1 MTISLHPQPSADTEQ
16 REPPFSPT
24 IVEGWLIALSKAVRA
39 HQLYLPNNPVY
50 HRAIEAV
57 RAAFQSLWAETDEIT
72 LAITESELR
81 WEGRTVATE
90 TTKSESLAWLLYKDG
105 LRELT
110 LIRGFETDELDRLLA
125 LLQRVKRA
133 APDEDDLLTL
143 LWEQD
148 FVNLRYQFVEFAPE
162 GIGAIETSSGYGVD
176 RQVDV
181 AGTEAA
187 VEKETPQ
194 SPGIVS
200 MKEFDSTV
208 YFLDEDE
215 IEFVRSALQAEYQ
228 EDLPRNVLCVMFDLF
243 ERQADEGVR
252 GELIESLEH
261 LMLHF
266 LAAGDYRAVAFLV
279 RESRQACERAVE
291 LSAARREAL
300 LRVPDRLGTPE
311 VLGQLLQTIADATT
325 PPEPDEL
332 DALFEVLGGSA
343 METVLR
349 WTVHLPN
356 GVLRTA
362 LERAGTRLASTNVS
376 ELVRVIGLA
385 DREVAIEAAR
395 RAGELRSPGTVAAL
409 GRLLSVNDTA
419 LRLAGAQALADIA
432 SAGAL
437 QQLERGIEDP
447 ERDVRIIAV
456 RVLGTRGHRAALPKL
471 EAQVRGS
478 DLKLADLTEK
488 MAFYEAYGSLA
499 GERAI
504 SHLEG
509 TLNGKGLFG
518 RREDPETRACAAMA
532 LGRIGSADAL
542 EALRKASQDK
552 EIIVRNAVQK
562 ALRGGAA

>member
-1 MTISLHPQPSADTEQ
+1 MTISLHPHPSAEPEQ

-24 IVEGWLIALSKAVRA
+24 IVEGWLLTLSKAVRA

-50 HRAIEAV
+50 QRAIDQV
-57 RAAFQSLWAETDEIT
+57 RAAYQTLWAETEEIT
-72 LAITESELR
+72 LSITESELK
-81 WEGRTVATE
+81 WEGRVVASE

-110 LIRGFETDELDRLLA
+110 MVRGFEGDELDRLLV

-162 GIGAIETSSGYGVD
+162 GIGAIETSGSYGVE
-176 RQVDV
+176 RQIDV
-181 AGTEAA
+181 QGTEAA
-187 VEKETPQ
+187 AQQEAPQ
-194 SPGIVS
+194 APGIVS

-215 IEFVRSALQAEYQ
+215 IEFVRGALQAEYQ

-243 ERQADEGVR
+243 ERQSAEGVR
-252 GELIESLEH
+252 TELIESLEH

-291 LSAARREAL
+291 LDARQRDGL
-300 LRVPDRLGTPE
+300 LRVPERIGTPE
-311 VLGQLLQTIADATT
+311 VLGQLLQTIADSTT
-325 PPEPDEL
+325 PPAPDEL

-343 METVLR
+343 LETVLR

-362 LERAGTRLASTNVS
+362 LERASTRLAGTNVS
-376 ELVRVIGLA
+376 ELVRLIGLA

-395 RAGELRSPGTVAAL
+395 RAGELRSPGAVAAL
-409 GRLLSVNDTA
+409 GRLLSVDDAA
-419 LRLAGAQALADIA
+419 LRLVAAQALAEIA
-432 SAGAL
+432 STGAL
-437 QQLERGIEDP
+437 QQLERAIEDP
-447 ERDVRIIAV
+447 DREVRIVAV

-471 EAQVRGS
+471 EGQVRGS

-488 MAFYEAYGSLA
+488 MAFFEAYGALA
-499 GERAI
+499 GERAV
-504 SHLEG
+504 SHLDG
-509 TLNGKGLFG
+509 TLNGRGLFG
-518 RREDPETRACAAMA
+518 RREDTETRACAAMA
-532 LGRIGSADAL
+532 LGRIGSPAAL
-542 EALRKASQDK
+542 EALRKAGEDK
-552 EIIVRNAVQK
+552 EMIVRNAVKK
-562 ALRGGAA
+562 ALRGGAT